1 MAASVCHVPTLSARS
16 ADCGGLFALWREFG
30 RERQDVAFD
39 FSGCYFLR
47 PQAVAFL
54 GGLARLIEHRGGQI
68 TFRWETL
75 RQAVATNLAQNGFM
89 AAFNYSQGPWKGN
102 SVPYLYHPSRDAGT
116 FSDYV
121 HQAWLGRG
129 WMGMSGKLADHMTS
143 SMSEVYLNAFEHA
156 DTPVGVHCCGQ
167 FFPSFKVLSLT
178 MVDFGVGIPNRVR
191 RFKKDELP
199 GVHPSASQCMEWAF
213 QRGASTRQGG
223 LSGGL
228 GLDILRE
235 FVTVNKGTLE
245 FYSHEG
251 RAFVEDGTTQF
262 SNCDD
267 YFEGT
272 MITVLLRCDDR
283 YYALGSELAS
293 LNPFQSS

>member
-1 MAASVCHVPTLSARS
+1 MPVCYVPTLSAKS
-16 ADCGGLFALWREFG
+16 ADCGSLFTLWREYG
-30 RERQDVAFD
+30 RVTHDVTFD
-39 FSGCYFLR
+39 FSTCRFLR

-54 GGLARLIEHRGGQI
+54 GGLARLIEHRGGKVV
-68 TFRWETL
+68 FRWETL
-75 RQAVATNLAQNGFM
+75 LPAVAANLAQNGFM
-89 AAFNYSQGPWKGN
+89 QAFQHTQSPWKGN
-102 SVPYLYHPSRDAGT
+102 SVPYLYHPTRSPEA

-129 WMGMSGKLADHMTS
+129 WVGMSGKLADHMTS
-143 SMSEVYLNAFEHA
+143 SMSEAYLNAFEHA
-156 DTPVGVHCCGQ
+156 DSPVGMHCCGQ
-167 FFPSFKVLSLT
+167 FFPGFKVLSLT

-191 RFKKDELP
+191 RFKKAELP
-199 GVHPSASQCMEWAF
+199 GVHLAPAQCMEWAF
-213 QRGASTRQGG
+213 QQGASTRLGEM
-223 LSGGL
+223 SGGL
-228 GLDILRE
+228 GLDILRN

-251 RAFVEDGTTQF
+251 RAFVEDGATQF

-272 MITVLLRCDDR
+272 MITLLLRCDDR

-293 LNPFQSS
+293 LNPFQSP